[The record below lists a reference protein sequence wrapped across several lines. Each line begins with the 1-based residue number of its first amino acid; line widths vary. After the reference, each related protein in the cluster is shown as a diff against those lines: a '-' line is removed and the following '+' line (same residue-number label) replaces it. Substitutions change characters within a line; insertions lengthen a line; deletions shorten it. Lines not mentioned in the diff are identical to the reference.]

1 MDGISDDTKRALVLA
16 LQMDVEERGEAIE
29 EMEAK
34 LEAREGRVGDMPDLS
49 SDKLLVFLAEN
60 VAGLQV
66 CPRESKSAYVRGLLD
81 IYLLQRQKG
90 AQLPATAP
98 QGDAFPIASLIRV
111 AVALLTLEC
120 LALAAH
126 DDARPAACVHNCL
139 CARNCARRAVRYPLP
154 AHASCDTCCAP
165 VQWSASSCS
174 RAAARCR
181 TRLRT
186 PP

>member
-1 MDGISDDTKRALVLA
+1 MQNVLRATLWVAMDGISDDTKRALVLA

-60 VAGLQV
+60 VAGLQA

-98 QGDAFPIASLIRV
+98 QEDAFRSPPWSGRRWHSL
-111 AVALLTLEC
+111 
-120 LALAAH
+120 H
-126 DDARPAACVHNCL
+126 
-139 CARNCARRAVRYPLP
+139 
-154 AHASCDTCCAP
+154 
-165 VQWSASSCS
+165 
-174 RAAARCR
+174 
-181 TRLRT
+181 
-186 PP
+186 